1 VGVNALN
8 LFVNLPEMEKMQQRS
23 EESSEM
29 KRVFGE
35 NGRKREKRL
44 KNS

>member
-1 VGVNALN
+1 MGVNELN
-8 LFVNLPEMEKMQQRS
+8 LFVNLPGMEKMQRRS

-35 NGRKREKRL
+35 NGRKRERKD
-44 KNS
+44 